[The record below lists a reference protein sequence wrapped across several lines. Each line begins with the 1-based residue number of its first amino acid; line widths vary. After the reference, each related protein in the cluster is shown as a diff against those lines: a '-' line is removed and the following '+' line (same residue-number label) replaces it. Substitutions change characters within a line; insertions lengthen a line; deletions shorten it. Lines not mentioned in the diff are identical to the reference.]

1 MRCWRTPVAMGLI
14 AALAACARP
23 SDRIADQ
30 LQKYGLDAQRAQCVG
45 QRLERDLTI
54 DQLQQLAAA
63 AKAYGATG
71 RSADQLTA
79 GDLARVA
86 GNVRDPAVAIAIV
99 SAGTGCGLTIA
110 DVLR

>member
-1 MRCWRTPVAMGLI
+1 MRTPVIIGLTVL
-14 AALAACARP
+14 LAACARP
-23 SDRIADQ
+23 ADRIADQ
-30 LQKYGLDAQRAQCVG
+30 LQRYGLDTQRAQCVG

-54 DQLQQLAAA
+54 DQLRQLAAA
-63 AKAYGATG
+63 AQAYQATG

-79 GDLARVA
+79 ADLMQVA
-86 GNVRDPAVAIAIV
+86 GNVRDPAVAIAVV